1 MGGYAFSDL
10 ASEVS
15 KAGGL
20 GFVSSIFDM
29 AQVDKELEK
38 SRELLSAIE
47 APDNVLPVGVGFLVF
62 VAKLEEA
69 APVIEKHRPAAA
81 WLFAAK
87 SLDDYATWTNKIR
100 EVSPSTRIWIQTG
113 SVSSA
118 LHIARTCQPDVLV
131 LQGADAGGHGYERSV
146 GVIALLPETKDTLKA
161 NGFDNI
167 PLIASGGIADG
178 RGVAAAV
185 VLGAQGVVMGT
196 RFLAASE
203 TPVHPAYRQRI
214 LDTTDGSQNTV
225 RDKIFDQLRGKNIWP
240 VEYDGRALVN
250 DSYVDFKSGTALE
263 EIQRLYS
270 EAEQESEKGFG
281 NEAGKARAAIWAGAG
296 VGLVKKVQPAGE
308 IVKEI
313 RAAAKKALSAGA
325 KLA

>member
-146 GVIALLPETKDTLKA
+146 GVIALLPETKDTLRA

>member
-1 MGGYAFSDL
+1 
-10 ASEVS
+10 
-15 KAGGL
+15 L

>member
-118 LHIARTCQPDVLV
+118 LHITRTCQPDVLV

-313 RAAAKKALSAGA
+313 RAAAKRALSAGA